1 MNAKHSAPRQVSATV
16 QLVLPRTGLAFLV
29 DETEGSW
36 AVTKSMRGVGIDAL
50 EPGQRLNL
58 TVVHYQDFAVVSEYA
73 ELN

>member
-50 EPGQRLNL
+50 EPGQRLQL

>member
-50 EPGQRLNL
+50 EPGQRLKL

>member
-1 MNAKHSAPRQVSATV
+1 MNAKQFAPRQVSATV
-16 QLVLPRTGLAFLV
+16 QLVLPCTGLAFLV
-29 DETEGSW
+29 DEAEGSW

-50 EPGQRLNL
+50 EPGQRLQL